1 MAEQYDVIVIG
12 AGPGGY
18 TAALKAAQFGL
29 KTLVIEKNKLGGTCV
44 NQGCIPTKS
53 LLYATNLFHMMQCCD
68 EFGVSAD
75 GIAYDFKKMQ
85 HYKRESVQRYRAGIQ
100 EKFNEAGLQIVSGKA
115 LLRRDRTVEVELTEG
130 GREYYQGR
138 AVIIATGAK
147 PIKSR
152 IPGIDLPGVWD
163 SDRLLAA
170 ENWNFD
176 RLVIMGG
183 GVIAVEMA
191 TIFNNL
197 CSRVTI
203 VEKKNHL
210 MAAMDD
216 VMAEKLEQELRDQG
230 VEVYCGAT
238 VTEIKEEGAGL
249 CAVVTPEGEGESF
262 EIHGCQIL
270 TAIGRRPDLSGLC
283 GPDVTLETEDGKIAV
298 SSEFETNIPG
308 VYAIGDVSAAIQLAH
323 VAAAQGTYVVERI
336 AEKPH
341 SIKLEVVPSGMF
353 VALPIVPSCIY
364 TNPQI
369 ATVGITEAAA
379 KKSGLKVRCGH
390 CSMRDNGQSIISGE
404 KRGFIRLVFEAY
416 SGGIIG
422 AQLMCPRA
430 TDMIGEIATAI
441 ANGLTAEQM
450 SFAMRAQPTY
460 NEGIGAAIEDAM
472 RNEPS

>member
-85 HYKRESVQRYRAGIQ
+85 HYKPESVQRYRAGIQ

-216 VMAEKLEQELRDQG
+216 VMAEKLEQELRDLG
-230 VEVYCGAT
+230 W
-238 VTEIKEEGAGL
+238 
-249 CAVVTPEGEGESF
+249 
-262 EIHGCQIL
+262 
-270 TAIGRRPDLSGLC
+270 LSGEWL
-283 GPDVTLETEDGKIAV
+283 
-298 SSEFETNIPG
+298 
-308 VYAIGDVSAAIQLAH
+308 
-323 VAAAQGTYVVERI
+323 
-336 AEKPH
+336 
-341 SIKLEVVPSGMF
+341 
-353 VALPIVPSCIY
+353 
-364 TNPQI
+364 
-369 ATVGITEAAA
+369 
-379 KKSGLKVRCGH
+379 
-390 CSMRDNGQSIISGE
+390 
-404 KRGFIRLVFEAY
+404 
-416 SGGIIG
+416 
-422 AQLMCPRA
+422 
-430 TDMIGEIATAI
+430 
-441 ANGLTAEQM
+441 
-450 SFAMRAQPTY
+450 
-460 NEGIGAAIEDAM
+460 
-472 RNEPS
+472 